1 MICPRCGAIAGEGKR
16 FCGDCGA
23 ALPWT
28 CRSCGAENP
37 PGKKFCS
44 DCGAPH
50 GGPGDRTG
58 EGSHPTA
65 PSPAPPR
72 RAASGAERRQLTIVF
87 ADLVGSTALGARL
100 DPEDLRSVI
109 ATYYDAVNG
118 VVTAH
123 QGFVGRYMG
132 DGVLVYFGY
141 PQAEEDDAERAVR
154 AGLRIVDVVS
164 RLETMAGPAGT
175 LRTRV
180 GIATGVVVVGDLIG
194 SGASLEASV
203 VGDAPNL
210 AARLQTLAEPGTV
223 VVSDD
228 TRRLV
233 GRLFQYR
240 DLGNVSL
247 KGLPAPAR
255 AWAVLGESI
264 IDSRFEAL
272 RSGETTLVGRNEE
285 TDLLLRRWEH
295 ARQGEGRVVLLAGEP
310 GMGKSRLVTAFES
323 DVRSVAH
330 ACLRFVCSPQHQDAP
345 LQPIIRHME
354 RKADFQ
360 RGDHP
365 DLRHE
370 KLRRSLAAGTT
381 DLDLAVWA
389 DLLSLPPRAD
399 DVTGSLT
406 PHRRREVTLAAILR
420 QFSMLSSKGPLLAV
434 FEDIHW
440 ADPTTL
446 DLLDQ
451 LAAAAEHLPE
461 LLIVTTRRE
470 QPPWVSRPHV
480 SVQLLSGLN
489 RREAIALVKSV
500 AVDRVLRSD
509 IIDRIVA
516 KADGVP
522 LFIEELTQSILDA
535 SADAVS
541 PDMVPP
547 SLHASLMARLD
558 RLGVGKETAQIGAV
572 VGRDFSFELV
582 ETLSDLRRDQVEQGL
597 GALVRAG
604 LAAVHGEPPH
614 ATYTF
619 KHALVQDAAYGS
631 LLRER
636 RRSLHL
642 RLAEILEK
650 DPTGPLL
657 TQPDL
662 LAWHFA
668 QGGAADRSID
678 YYLKAA
684 ERSAGRSALAEIV
697 SHLRKG
703 LEQLNTLPDLPDN
716 RRRELSLQVALAGAL
731 IDHKGS
737 GSAEVR
743 VAAERARELCLALGE
758 PKQLIQVFD
767 SLINHHFTLS
777 EPEKVLGYANELL
790 ALAADTGDPQ
800 AVLVARRSAGLAHL
814 LLGRLE
820 LARSEMELVLS
831 TYEKE
836 RAGRPSLLT
845 SRDVKVSTCTAL
857 GICLTLLGRA
867 GAGAAMTRE
876 GLRHAESLNHPV
888 SLVLGL
894 RRACVRAMVQGD
906 VQAVAEHAARL
917 LAANAEYETFL
928 GRLEGAVFHAW
939 AALHARPDPILLEA
953 MQASL
958 DELDRAGHRVFLPF
972 FMLRAAEVRAAQGD
986 EGGAQQL
993 LDRTAEFVGLTG
1005 ERWCE
1010 AELSRVKA
1018 RLPGFRAERPG
1029 LLRSAIAVARE
1040 QGARLWELRA
1050 ATDLAH
1056 FLVEHGEPDLA
1067 RDTLEGAC
1075 SSFPDGEVSLD
1086 LMKGRE
1092 FLATLPRRSVT

>member
-1 MICPRCGAIAGEGKR
+1 MICPRCGANAGEGKR

-23 ALPWT
+23 GLPWT
-28 CRSCGAENP
+28 CRACGAENP
-37 PGKKFCS
+37 AGKKFCS

-50 GGPGDRTG
+50 GAGADRAG
-58 EGSHPTA
+58 ESLQPA
-65 PSPAPPR
+65 VPFPAAAPPH
-72 RAASGAERRQLTIVF
+72 RAAPGPERRPLTILF

-109 ATYYDAVNG
+109 ASYYDAVNG
-118 VVTAH
+118 VVAAH
-123 QGFVGRYMG
+123 KGFIGRYLG
-132 DGVLVYFGY
+132 DGVLIYFGY
-141 PQAEEDDAERAVR
+141 PLAEEDDAERAVR

-164 RLETMAGPAGT
+164 RLETMAGPSGT
-175 LRTRV
+175 LRARV

-203 VGDAPNL
+203 VGDTPNL
-210 AARLQTLAEPGTV
+210 AARLQTLAEPGMV

-233 GRLFQYR
+233 GRLFEYK
-240 DLGNVSL
+240 DLGEVGL
-247 KGLPAPAR
+247 KGLPTPVR

-272 RSGETTLVGRNEE
+272 RSGEAPLVGRGEE
-285 TDLLLRRWEH
+285 SDLLLRRWEQ
-295 ARQGEGRVVLLAGEP
+295 ARRGEGRVVLLAGEP
-310 GMGKSRLVTAFES
+310 GMGKSRLVTAFEN
-323 DVRSVAH
+323 DVRPVAH
-330 ACLRFVCSPQHQDAP
+330 ACLRFVCSPQHQDSP

-360 RGDHP
+360 RGDPP
-365 DLRHE
+365 DLRRE
-370 KLRRSLAAGTT
+370 KLRQSLAAGTT

-389 DLLSLPPRAD
+389 DLLSLPARPD
-399 DVTGSLT
+399 DVTRSLT
-406 PHRRREVTLAAILR
+406 PQRRREVTLAAILR
-420 QFSMLSSKGPLLAV
+420 QFSMLARKGTVLTV

-451 LAAAAEHLPE
+451 LAGLAEQLPQ
-461 LLIVTTRRE
+461 LLIATTRRE

-480 SVQLLSGLN
+480 SVQLLNGLD
-489 RREAIALVKSV
+489 RREAMALVKSI
-500 AVDRVLRSD
+500 AVDRMLRAD
-509 IIDRIVA
+509 IIERIVA

-535 SADAVS
+535 SSDALS

-547 SLHASLMARLD
+547 SLNASLMARLD

-572 VGRDFSFELV
+572 IGRDFSFELV
-582 ETLSDLRRDQVEQGL
+582 ETLSDQPRDKVEQGL
-597 GALVRAG
+597 GALVRTG
-604 LAAVHGEPPH
+604 LATAHGDPPH

-650 DPTGPLL
+650 DPAGPVL

-668 QGGAADRSID
+668 QGGAADRAID
-678 YYLKAA
+678 FYLKAA
-684 ERSAGRSALAEIV
+684 ERGAGRSALAEIV

-703 LEQLNTLPDLPDN
+703 LEQLNTLPDLPQN

-737 GSAEVR
+737 ASAEVR
-743 VAAERARELCLALGE
+743 VAAERAKELCLALGE
-758 PKQLIQVFD
+758 PKQLIQVYD

-777 EPEKVLGYANELL
+777 EPEKVLGYANELS
-790 ALAADTGDPQ
+790 ALGADTGDPQ
-800 AVLVARRSAGLAHL
+800 TILIARRSAGLAHL
-814 LLGRLE
+814 LLGRFEDARGELE
-820 LARSEMELVLS
+820 LLLS
-831 TYEKE
+831 TYERE
-836 RAGRPSLLT
+836 REGRQSLLT

-857 GICLTLLGRA
+857 GICLTVLGRA
-867 GAGAAMTRE
+867 EDGAAMTRE
-876 GLRHAESLNHPV
+876 GLRHAETLKHPV
-888 SLVLGL
+888 SLILGL
-894 RRACVRAMVQGD
+894 RRACVRAMVEDD
-906 VQAVAEHAARL
+906 VEAVAGHAARL
-917 LAANAEYETFL
+917 LAVNEEYETFL

-939 AALHARPDPILLEA
+939 AALRTHPQPALVDE

-958 DELDRAGHRVFLPF
+958 DALEGAQHRVFLPF
-972 FMLRAAEVRAAQGD
+972 FITRAAEARGGHGD
-986 EGGAQQL
+986 RDGARQL
-993 LDRTAEFVGLTG
+993 LDRAAEFVRITG

-1010 AELSRVKA
+1010 AELLRVTA
-1018 RLPGFRAERPG
+1018 RFAASDAERAT
-1029 LLRSAIAVARE
+1029 LLQSAIAVARE

-1050 ATDLAH
+1050 AADLAG
-1056 FLVEHGEPDLA
+1056 GEPDRA
-1067 RDTLEGAC
+1067 R
-1075 SSFPDGEVSLD
+1075 
-1086 LMKGRE
+1086 
-1092 FLATLPRRSVT
+1092 